1 MAASGL
7 TIEKAYPLVIAAFTT
22 AIGIFLKFNLASAE
36 SILPNAITITAMF
49 IGFIGTLAG
58 ILLSS
63 NSKAI
68 LFMKK
73 IGKLTELFRYIW
85 LAIQWSFL
93 FLIYC
98 IIIQFLPGLKYQG
111 IISYLWLFLASFS
124 LLLIYRGI
132 SVTVSLLN
140 SISNEDINND

>member
-1 MAASGL
+1 MAATGL
-7 TIEKAYPLVIAAFTT
+7 TVEKTYPFAVAVIVTGVGVL
-22 AIGIFLKFNLASAE
+22 IDFNLTTVKSM
-36 SILPNAITITAMF
+36 IPNAITITAMF
-49 IGFIGTLAG
+49 IGFTGTLAG

-93 FLIYC
+93 FLVYC
-98 IIIQFLPGLKYQG
+98 IVIEISPGLLSYIG
-111 IISYLWLFLASFS
+111 ISYLWLFLASYS

-140 SISNEDINND
+140 SISNEDI